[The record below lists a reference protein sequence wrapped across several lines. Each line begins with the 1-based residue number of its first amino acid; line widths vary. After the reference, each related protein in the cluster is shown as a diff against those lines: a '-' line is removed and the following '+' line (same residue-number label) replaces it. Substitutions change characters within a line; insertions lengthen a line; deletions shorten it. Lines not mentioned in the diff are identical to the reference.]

1 VIEDPYLYPGTD
13 CLRNRL
19 GIRNADEL
27 KRAEGER
34 TAVTLALLERDP
46 IPGQYDLPHLRAF
59 HRRIFGDIY
68 DWAGKL
74 RTVTIAKEHSVFALP
89 EHIESFLTGART
101 VAREQHLRNL
111 EREQF
116 LERLTHSHA
125 EINAAHPFRE
135 GNGRTQRAFLSQ
147 LAHQAGHHLAWE
159 QLNPKRNTQAARS
172 SHQGDNQPLHE
183 LLDTLLEPRGEPR
196 TDRPER

>member
-27 KRAEGER
+27 KRSEAER
-34 TAVTLALLERDP
+34 TAVTLALLDRDA
-46 IPGQYDLPHLRAF
+46 IPGDYELPHLQAF

-89 EHIESFLTGART
+89 EHIESFLTG
-101 VAREQHLRNL
+101 VL
-111 EREQF
+111 E
-116 LERLTHSHA
+116 LSHA
-125 EINAAHPFRE
+125 NNTSGTSSASSSSNGSPTPTPRSTPPTRSEKATAAP
-135 GNGRTQRAFLSQ
+135 S
-147 LAHQAGHHLAWE
+147 
-159 QLNPKRNTQAARS
+159 ARS
-172 SHQGDNQPLHE
+172 SASSPTKPAITSPGNNSTPSA
-183 LLDTLLEPRGEPR
+183 TPRPPVPA
-196 TDRPER
+196 TKATTSHCTNC